1 VTLSADSSADPAN
14 MTAEPADPRHIA
26 IIMDGN
32 GRWAAERG
40 LSRSDGHN
48 QGVEAVRKAVR
59 AAIDRNIP
67 YLTLFTFSSENW
79 SRPMDE
85 IRYLMNLLK
94 RFIRTDLAELHK
106 HGVRIRVIGDKK
118 GVEGEIIRM
127 IEEAVSLT
135 AGNAGLQLTVA
146 FNYGSRDEIVRA
158 AQRLAGKVQSG
169 QLAPDQI
176 SEEMLSQNLDTAG
189 LPDPDLLIRTSGEE
203 RLSNF
208 LLWQCAYSE
217 FVFLDIFWPD
227 FSSASLD
234 RAIET
239 FKARERRYGGL
250 AARSAG

>member
-1 VTLSADSSADPAN
+1 MTPSADPAEI
-14 MTAEPADPRHIA
+14 TAEPAEPRHVA

-59 AAIDRNIP
+59 AAIDRNLA

-79 SRPMDE
+79 SRPMGE
-85 IRYLMNLLK
+85 ISYLMNLLK

-106 HGVRIRVIGDKK
+106 HGVRIRVIGDRK
-118 GVEGEIIRM
+118 GVEGEIVRM
-127 IEEAVSLT
+127 IEEAVALT
-135 AGNAGLQLTVA
+135 AGNQGLQLTVA
-146 FNYGSRDEIVRA
+146 FNYGARDEIVRA
-158 AQRLAGKVQSG
+158 AQRVARKVQAG
-169 QLAPDQI
+169 ELAPQAI
-176 SEEMLSQNLDTAG
+176 SEDLLADNLDTAG
-189 LPDPDLLIRTSGEE
+189 VPDPDLLIRTSGEK

-217 FVFLDIFWPD
+217 LVFLDIFWPD
-227 FSSASLD
+227 FSAASLD
-234 RAIET
+234 QAIDV

-250 AARSAG
+250 AVRSAG